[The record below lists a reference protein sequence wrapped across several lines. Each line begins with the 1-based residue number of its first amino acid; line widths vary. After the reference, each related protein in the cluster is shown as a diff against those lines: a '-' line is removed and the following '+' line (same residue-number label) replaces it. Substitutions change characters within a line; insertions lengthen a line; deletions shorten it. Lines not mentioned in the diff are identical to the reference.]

1 MGAALSRKLLTF
13 VGAAAAAGV
22 AVAAAAAAVAAGL
35 VEAATLACVVV
46 YRHLP
51 GLCSPQALQ

>member
-22 AVAAAAAAVAAGL
+22 AVAAAAAVAAGL